1 VSSVVKTPPP
11 LALEHLHA
19 YAAWLAHGP
28 GTCHHVSGKS
38 DLPLL
43 SLRPRTEEL
52 HALGALQQVGQATEG
67 PLYAVAPS
75 PDINAPSATDHA
87 QRQLNTLPVQ
97 DQVSIAAGIMARH
110 GRRGRAVAHRDRQQV
125 ELL

>member
-1 VSSVVKTPPP
+1 MVKLPIP
-11 LALEHLHA
+11 LTLEHLHA
-19 YAAWLAHGP
+19 YAAWQAHGP

-52 HALGALQQVGQATEG
+52 QQVGALVVIGQATEG
-67 PLYAVAPS
+67 PLYALAAAP
-75 PDINAPSATDHA
+75 DLNAPSATDHA
-87 QRQLNTLPVQ
+87 QRQLNTLPIQ

-110 GRRGRAVAHRDRQQV
+110 GRRGRTASHWDRQQT